1 MREQEV
7 LRANREL
14 AAYFRGRR
22 TEREA
27 RAALKIIK
35 AFVRHRERLDQASRS
50 PLPGSAAALSDVSKH
65 LRAGN
70 SDARHPVRPTR
81 TPRRTMPKTTSASND
96 PPADSEQ
103 TDPPGPARRKPE

>member
-1 MREQEV
+1 MGTSRKRPGGDEPPAEREMRAQEV

-35 AFVRHRERLDQASRS
+35 AFVVKRTREARRRI
-50 PLPGSAAALSDVSKH
+50 AAAAAH
-65 LRAGN
+65 
-70 SDARHPVRPTR
+70 RPGGR
-81 TPRRTMPKTTSASND
+81 TQKASPRRD
-96 PPADSEQ
+96 
-103 TDPPGPARRKPE
+103 GPTCNGCNTKFTRM